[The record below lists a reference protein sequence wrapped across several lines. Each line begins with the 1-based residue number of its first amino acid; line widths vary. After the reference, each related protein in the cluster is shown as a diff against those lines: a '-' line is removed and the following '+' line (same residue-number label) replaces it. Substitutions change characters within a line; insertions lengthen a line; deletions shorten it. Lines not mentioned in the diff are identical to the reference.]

1 MPSIDKFFDA
11 IRLGDKGKC
20 IKLRKAAEE
29 AAAVVPQTS
38 NNSGSSKG
46 RPSYRDLVLD
56 KDSEGNTSLIIA
68 SRYGHADIVEWL
80 LSDECCANVLEKDN
94 DGWSPIMWASR

>member
-1 MPSIDKFFDA
+1 MPSLDKFLDA

-20 IKLRKAAEE
+20 IKLRKAA
-29 AAAVVPQTS
+29 AAAAPQPS
-38 NNSGSSKG
+38 NNSDSSSKG
-46 RPSYRDLVLD
+46 HHPHHRDLVHD

-68 SRYGHADIVEWL
+68 SRYGHADIVDWL